1 MIALPISVII
11 MEHVLIKLMIIH
23 VFAHRILLVNEMR
36 ITEKIVLNFIYRKI
50 LCREIKLV
58 Q

>member
-1 MIALPISVII
+1 LPISVII